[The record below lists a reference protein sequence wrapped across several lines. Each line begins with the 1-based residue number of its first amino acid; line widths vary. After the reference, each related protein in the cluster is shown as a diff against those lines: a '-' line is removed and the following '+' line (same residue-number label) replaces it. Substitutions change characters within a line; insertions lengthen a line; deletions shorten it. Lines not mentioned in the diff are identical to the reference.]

1 MTELENGNELTAPP
15 GMQGFEVEK
24 PKIPSHPLPVFFF
37 HLIFK
42 ILSFGVYLFA
52 SFIIPDSYVIPFI
65 ICVLLLSFD
74 LWTTK
79 NVTGRLLVG
88 LRWWNE
94 VKEDGT
100 NVWIFESLEQ
110 ESLINPFESKL
121 FWISLFIPPVAWFLL
136 GIFQILTPNRFN
148 WAILCALGVS
158 LTVSNVIGYIKCA
171 RDARSKLK
179 QMTTEFV
186 VTQAMNR
193 L

>member
-1 MTELENGNELTAPP
+1 MDVYEPTAPP

-24 PKIPSHPLPVFFF
+24 PKIPTHPGPVFF

-42 ILSFGVYLFA
+42 ILSFVIYASSYL
-52 SFIIPDSYVIPFI
+52 IPNQFVIPFI
-65 ICVLLLSFD
+65 LCVLFLSFD

-110 ESLINPFESKL
+110 ESLINPAESKM
-121 FWISLFIPPVAWFLL
+121 FWISLFIPPIAWFII
-136 GIFQILTPNRFN
+136 GIFQILTHFN
-148 WAILCALGVS
+148 WAILCALGVALS
-158 LTVSNVIGYIKCA
+158 VSNCVGYVKCA
-171 RDARSKLK
+171 RDAKRKVK
-179 QMTTEFV
+179 QMATEFV
-186 VTQAMNR
+186 VTQALNR